1 MPKTIKGNAGR
12 KPPEPS
18 ADHSDIDEWR
28 RHLMPDLQPI
38 VRRLDEL
45 IQATVPDLDYA
56 VNRKRAYYGL
66 PELGW
71 IIEIAAY
78 AVSVN
83 VLFLG
88 GADFESPPPLGTTDR
103 TRYIKVTSLEEAQRP
118 ELQKWIEQAGR
129 TPGWT

>member
-1 MPKTIKGNAGR
+1 MPKAIKGNAGR
-12 KPPEPS
+12 KPPKLS
-18 ADHSDIDEWR
+18 ADHSDIDEWC

-38 VRRLDEL
+38 VQRLDEL
-45 IQATVPDLDYA
+45 IRATLPDLDYA

-66 PELGW
+66 TELGW
-71 IIEIAAY
+71 LIEIAAY
-78 AVSVN
+78 DVSVN

>member
-1 MPKTIKGNAGR
+1 MPKVIKGNAGR
-12 KPPEPS
+12 KPPVPS
-18 ADHSDIDEWR
+18 ANHADIDDWR
-28 RHLMPDLQPI
+28 QHLMPDLQPI
-38 VRRLDEL
+38 VERLDES
-45 IQATVPDLDYA
+45 IRAVIPGLDYT

-78 AVSVN
+78 DVSVN

-118 ELQKWIEQAGR
+118 ELQKWIEQAAH
-129 TPGWT
+129 TPGWM

>member
-1 MPKTIKGNAGR
+1 MPKAMKGNAGR
-12 KPPEPS
+12 TPPEPS
-18 ADHSDIDEWR
+18 ADHSDIDDWCR
-28 RHLMPDLQPI
+28 RLMPDLQPI
-38 VRRLDEL
+38 VKRLDKS
-45 IQATVPDLDYA
+45 IRATVSGLYYT

-71 IIEIAAY
+71 IIELAAY
-78 AVSVN
+78 NISVN

-103 TRYIKVTSLEEAQRP
+103 TRYIKVTSLDEAQRP

-129 TPGWT
+129 TPGWK

>member
-1 MPKTIKGNAGR
+1 
-12 KPPEPS
+12 
-18 ADHSDIDEWR
+18 
-28 RHLMPDLQPI
+28 
-38 VRRLDEL
+38 L

-56 VNRKRAYYGL
+56 VYRKRAYYGL
-66 PELGW
+66 RELGW

-78 AVSVN
+78 DVSVN

-103 TRYIKVTSLEEAQRP
+103 TRYIKVTSLEDAQRP

>member
-1 MPKTIKGNAGR
+1 DDWVPAPDAASAAHRQAVGR
-12 KPPEPS
+12 DDPS
-18 ADHSDIDEWR
+18 DHPGPSR
-28 RHLMPDLQPI
+28 RRQ
-38 VRRLDEL
+38 VEE
-45 IQATVPDLDYA
+45 A
-56 VNRKRAYYGL
+56 VLRI

-71 IIEIAAY
+71 IIEMAAY
-78 AVSVN
+78 DVSVN
-83 VLFLG
+83 VVFLG